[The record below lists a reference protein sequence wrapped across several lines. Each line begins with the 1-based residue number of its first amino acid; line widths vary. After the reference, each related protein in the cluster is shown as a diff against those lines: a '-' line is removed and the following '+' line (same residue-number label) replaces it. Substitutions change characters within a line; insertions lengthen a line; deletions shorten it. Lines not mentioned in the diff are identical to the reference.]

1 MKVKN
6 RLFFAFIAITV
17 LGMFLVEVGSAKD
30 DYPTKPIRA
39 IVAFSA
45 GGGNDQSMRLIQP
58 FLEKELGVPVV
69 VENRGGGG
77 SEIANTLL
85 YRAPP
90 DGYTLLSNNSS
101 YVAMTTILRK
111 PVYKYEDIV
120 PVVVELIDPRILL
133 VKKDSSF
140 NTLTDIIEA
149 IKKKP
154 GKMAFGVGAGG
165 NQQLLLLALR
175 EALKLDYR
183 IVGYKGGSRSRAA
196 MLGGHV
202 DGAMGE
208 IGGAYYLRDQTKA
221 VCIFYDQPNRMWPEA
236 KPVNEQLKP
245 YGVRIPDLAL
255 YRIYWVTRELKEKHP
270 DRVAT
275 LQKAFLRASKNPEY
289 LKKAEKVG
297 FSKIL
302 VWSPAEKYE
311 SVLKEQIKFFRKTK
325 HLWKEQ

>member
-6 RLFFAFIAITV
+6 RLFVALIALTI
-17 LGMFLVEVGSAKD
+17 LGMFLVEVGIAKD
-30 DYPTKPIRA
+30 DYPSKPIRV

-85 YRAPP
+85 YRAPA

-101 YVAMTTILRK
+101 YVAMTTILRT

-133 VKKDSSF
+133 VKKDSPY

-149 IKKKP
+149 VKKNP

-165 NQQLLLLALR
+165 NQQLLLLSLR

-221 VCIFYDQPNRMWPEA
+221 VCIFYDQPNPLWPEA

-245 YGVRIPDLAL
+245 YGVRTPDLAL
-255 YRIYWVTRELKEKHP
+255 YRIYWATREFKEKHP
-270 DRVAT
+270 DRFAT
-275 LQKAFLRASKNPEY
+275 LQKAFLKASKNPEY
-289 LKKAEKVG
+289 LKRAEKVG
-297 FSKIL
+297 FLKIL

-311 SVLKEQIKFFRKTK
+311 SVLKEQIEFFRKTK